1 TSVVTAVGRRPPTAP
16 RRPWL
21 VVDWSAVPCCAM
33 DWAVADRDGAVPK
46 REFVSPPRALPMP
59 LIMLPKKYPDDCLVV
74 SLLDLLRVVAV

>member
-1 TSVVTAVGRRPPTAP
+1 CRHQPDLLRAVGRTPPTAP

-21 VVDWSAVPCCAM
+21 VVDLSAVPCCAM

-59 LIMLPKKYPDDCLVV
+59 LIMLPKKYPDDCLGAA
-74 SLLDLLRVVAV
+74 LLDL